1 MENNK
6 KDNPVE
12 VSTLFTE
19 VLNINY
25 KLGKIESKLVML
37 EKLIYIILTSIL
49 ALLVKVFLL

>member
-25 KLGKIESKLVML
+25 KLGKIESKIVML